1 MSEDQDLDIGY
12 KFGYRD
18 GKRKGIM
25 IGASVAI
32 PLLVIAYIF
41 SQGIMYVK

>member
-1 MSEDQDLDIGY
+1 MSEDLRY
-12 KFGYRD
+12 KEGR
-18 GKRKGIM
+18 RKGIV

-41 SQGIMYVK
+41 SQGILYLR